1 MTTIAAVSRKH
12 GVTFEDGRT
21 MPYLQL
27 FDMDGAEID
36 DVGKAA
42 TAVVE
47 CPDGTGWYTIFFAD
61 WERVT
66 VH

>member
-1 MTTIAAVSRKH
+1 
-12 GVTFEDGRT
+12 

-47 CPDGTGWYTIFFAD
+47 CPDGTGWYTIFFGD
-61 WERVT
+61 WERIT